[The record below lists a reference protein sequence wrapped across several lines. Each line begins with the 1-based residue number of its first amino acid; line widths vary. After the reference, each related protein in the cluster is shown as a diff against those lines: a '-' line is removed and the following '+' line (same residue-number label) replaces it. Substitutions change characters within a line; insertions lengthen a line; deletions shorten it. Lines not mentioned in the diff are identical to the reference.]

1 MSSPFQ
7 KAELESIRQNF
18 PHTQNGQIYLNHAAI
33 SPLSLSVKQALN
45 SFIDERHLSPIENLE
60 SSMELT
66 EETRGLISNY
76 INANSPDQISF
87 MGNTSDAISAVAGGF
102 NWQPGDEVILNTM
115 EFPTNVHPFRMLESK
130 GVKVRYVPHQNHQIS
145 VESIAKFITPKT
157 KMISV
162 SAVQFLG
169 GFRADLKAIG
179 ALCKEND
186 LFFIVDG
193 IQALGATQI
202 DVQEANIDALA
213 VGSHKWL
220 MAPMGL
226 GILYLS
232 ESLSSHLN
240 PVKTGWLSVEE
251 PWDLFNYDQK
261 WLPVNQHLEVGTP
274 NMLGIAGLCASLKTM
289 LEVGPELV
297 SRQICHLTDYIYSR
311 LSDKENI
318 TILTADDKKN
328 RLGIITF
335 CVNHNIDYDTVVS
348 ELKKQQ
354 VTISS
359 REGYF
364 RFSPHYY
371 NNTEEIDA
379 AIEAIF
385 EHL

>member
-33 SPLSLSVKQALN
+33 SPLSLSVKRALN

-60 SSMELT
+60 RSMELT
-66 EETRGLISNY
+66 QETRGLISNY
-76 INANSPDQISF
+76 INGGSPDQISF

-102 NWQPGDEVILNTM
+102 TWQPGDEVILNTM
-115 EFPTNVHPFRMLESK
+115 EFPTNVQPFRILESK
-130 GVKVRYVPHQNHQIS
+130 GVKVRYVPHQNHQLS
-145 VESIAKFITPKT
+145 VESIAEFITPKT
-157 KMISV
+157 KMISI

-169 GFRADLKAIG
+169 GFRADLIEIG
-179 ALCKEND
+179 ALCKKHN

-193 IQALGATQI
+193 IQALGATKI
-202 DVQEANIDALA
+202 NVQEANIDALA
-213 VGSHKWL
+213 VGSHKWM
-220 MAPMGL
+220 MAPMGV

-232 ESLSSHLN
+232 KNLSSKLT

-261 WLPVNQHLEVGTP
+261 WLPVNQHLETGTP
-274 NMLGIAGLCASLKTM
+274 NMLGIAGLNASLKTM
-289 LEVGPELV
+289 VDVGPDLIT
-297 SRQICHLTDYIYSR
+297 SQICSLTDHIYNR
-311 LSDKENI
+311 LQEDDRIS
-318 TILTADDKKN
+318 ILSSVEKKN
-328 RLGIITF
+328 RLGIVT
-335 CVNHNIDYDTVVS
+335 CSMSDNIDCDTVVNN
-348 ELKKQQ
+348 LKKQGI
-354 VTISS
+354 TISS

-371 NNTEEIDA
+371 NTTAEIDT

-385 EHL
+385 KQL

>member
-179 ALCKEND
+179 ALCKDNG
-186 LFFIVDG
+186 LFFTVDG

-289 LEVGPELV
+289 FEVGPELV

-364 RFSPHYY
+364 RLSPHYY